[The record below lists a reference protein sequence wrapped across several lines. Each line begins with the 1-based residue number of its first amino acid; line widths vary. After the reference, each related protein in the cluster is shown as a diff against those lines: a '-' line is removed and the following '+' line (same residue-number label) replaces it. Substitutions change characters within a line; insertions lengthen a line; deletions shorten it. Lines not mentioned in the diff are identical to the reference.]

1 MSALRSCALRDDHAC
16 MVRAVGGSSEIHA
29 PIEKVWAI
37 LRDVDSY
44 PSWNPFT
51 VSVKTDFQMGSPVDM
66 RVCLFGKTRKDG
78 SRKTMRQ
85 VEYITSYVEGS
96 RVSWGVNVGPGWF
109 IKADRWQQLTDL
121 GDGRTRYET
130 VDEFTGVGVGFM
142 LMLMER
148 HMKRGFQEVADA
160 LKDRSERP

>member
-1 MSALRSCALRDDHAC
+1 
-16 MVRAVGGSSEIHA
+16 MVRSVGGSSEIDA
-29 PIEKVWAI
+29 PIEKVWAV
-37 LRDVDSY
+37 LKDVDSY

-51 VSVKTDFQMGSPVDM
+51 VSVKTDFALGSPVDM
-66 RVCLFGKTRKDG
+66 QVCLKGRRSKDG
-78 SRKTMRQ
+78 SRKTMHQ
-85 VEYITSYVEGS
+85 VEYVTSYVEGS

-130 VDEFTGVGVGFM
+130 VDEFTGVGVVFM
-142 LMLMER
+142 MMLMEK

-160 LKDRSERP
+160 LKARCEAT